1 VARAET
7 FAGGSPRS
15 AETVALLDAEV
26 TTIESLGKD
35 GALHPLQETFI
46 RHDAFQCGYCT
57 PGPVLTAMPVK
68 EEIPCRKSAGAA

>member
-1 VARAET
+1 MAHAET
-7 FAGGSPRS
+7 SAGGSPRS

-35 GALHPLQETFI
+35 GALHPLQEAFI

-57 PGPVLTAMPVK
+57 PGQF
-68 EEIPCRKSAGAA
+68 